1 MISRQHLEEQLV
13 ASISDAL
20 RFDIDQRGSASMLVS
35 GGSTPK
41 ELFRK
46 LSEADLDWS
55 EVHISMVDERF
66 LPDGHKDQNG
76 TMVKSLLLQ
85 NKATDAQFVPLV
97 NNADDLNANLHQAK
111 VDVKQ
116 LPRPF
121 TVVILG
127 MGGDG
132 HTASLFPQAP
142 QLDLGMDL
150 DSKEDLIMTEPVT
163 APYERI
169 TFTRKALLD
178 TRHLVLHCYGADK
191 KAVLNE
197 AMRQKT
203 YRPYPIEAFL
213 HQDLAPLEVH
223 WTE

>member
-1 MISRQHLEEQLV
+1 MGSREELEEQLV
-13 ASISDAL
+13 AGIADAL
-20 RFDIDQRGSASMLVS
+20 KMDIDERGKASLLVS

-41 ELFRK
+41 NLFQK
-46 LSEADLDWS
+46 LSKTDLEWS
-55 EVHISMVDERF
+55 KVVISLVDERY
-66 LPDGHKDQNG
+66 LPEGHKDQNG

-85 NKATDAQFVPLV
+85 NKAAHAEFIPLV
-97 NNADDLNANLHQAK
+97 NNAKDIAANLQRAK
-111 VDVKQ
+111 EDVKQ

-127 MGGDG
+127 MGADG

-150 DSKEDLIMTEPVT
+150 DSKEDLILTEPTT

-191 KAVLNE
+191 KEVLND

-213 HQDLAPLEVH
+213 HQDIAPLEVH

>member
-1 MISRQHLEEQLV
+1 MRNREELEEQLV
-13 ASISDAL
+13 AGIVDAL
-20 RFDIDQRGSASMLVS
+20 NIDIDERGKASLLVS
-35 GGSTPK
+35 EGSTPK
-41 ELFRK
+41 DLFQK
-46 LSEADLDWS
+46 LSEADLEWS
-55 EVHISMVDERF
+55 KVFISLVDERF

-76 TMVKSLLLQ
+76 TMVKSLLLK
-85 NKATDAQFVPLV
+85 NHAADAQFIPLV
-97 NNADDLNANLHQAK
+97 SNADDPKANLHQAK
-111 VDVKQ
+111 EDVKQ

-142 QLDLGMDL
+142 QLDVGMDL
-150 DSKEDLIMTEPVT
+150 DSKEDLIMTEPIT

-191 KAVLNE
+191 KEVLNE